1 MSNQTQ
7 KLADGA
13 SNNNFSTN
21 NMYRSPSGDVKNQQ
35 QQQQQPKRD
44 SRHTIA
50 EEDQT
55 TDWVPEI
62 PFWNVSIAS

>member
-13 SNNNFSTN
+13 TNNNFSSN
-21 NMYRSPSGDVKNQQ
+21 NMCRSPSGDVKNQQ
-35 QQQQQPKRD
+35 PLKRD

-62 PFWNVSIAS
+62 PFWNVSIASHLT

>member
-7 KLADGA
+7 KLADG
-13 SNNNFSTN
+13 STNNNFSMN
-21 NMYRSPSGDVKNQQ
+21 KMYRSPSGDLKNLE
-35 QQQQQPKRD
+35 QPKRD

-62 PFWNVSIAS
+62 PFWNVSIAFH